1 MDFKKKIKAAGKF
14 VKENKLL
21 MLQLGLMG
29 AVLVSNEVSFATA
42 VQDDAFA
49 VVTNPLE
56 KLQKTITGPIA
67 TAIGTAGAGLLGLSV
82 TMNFENQI
90 AKRAIQ
96 GVGGVGLALG
106 GATVVS
112 KLGTAF
118 LF

>member
-1 MDFKKKIKAAGKF
+1 MNFKKKIKAAGKF
-14 VKENKLL
+14 AKENKLL
-21 MLQLGLMG
+21 MFQLAMMG
-29 AVLVSNEVSFATA
+29 VVLLSNEASFASKADET
-42 VQDDAFA
+42 FS

-56 KLQKTITGPIA
+56 KLQNTITGPIA

-90 AKRAIQ
+90 AKRGIQ

-106 GATVVS
+106 GSTVVS
-112 KLGTAF
+112 KLGSAF

>member
-1 MDFKKKIKAAGKF
+1 MGFKKRIKAVGKF
-14 VKENKLL
+14 AKENKVL
-21 MLQLGLMG
+21 MLQLGMMG
-29 AVLVSNEVSFATA
+29 AVLLTNEVSFATSA
-42 VQDDAFA
+42 DDTFT

-90 AKRAIQ
+90 AKRGIQ
-96 GVGGVGLALG
+96 GVGGVGLGLG
-106 GATVVS
+106 AATVVS

>member
-14 VKENKLL
+14 AKEHKLM

-29 AVLVSNEVSFATA
+29 AVLITNEVSFATSA
-42 VQDDAFA
+42 DDTFT

-67 TAIGTAGAGLLGLSV
+67 MAVGTAGAGLLGLSV

-90 AKRAIQ
+90 AKRGIQ
-96 GVGGVGLALG
+96 GVGGVGLGLG
-106 GATVVS
+106 AATVVS

>member
-1 MDFKKKIKAAGKF
+1 MDFKKKIKTAGKF

-29 AVLVSNEVSFATA
+29 AVVLTNEVSFATKA
-42 VQDDAFA
+42 DETFS

-56 KLQKTITGPIA
+56 KLQNTITGPVA

>member
-14 VKENKLL
+14 AKEHKLML
-21 MLQLGLMG
+21 LQLGLMG
-29 AVLVSNEVSFATA
+29 AVLITNEVSFATSA
-42 VQDDAFA
+42 DDTFT

-90 AKRAIQ
+90 AKRGIQ
-96 GVGGVGLALG
+96 GVGGVGLGLG
-106 GATVVS
+106 AATVVS
-112 KLGTAF
+112 KIGTAF

>member
-1 MDFKKKIKAAGKF
+1 MDFKKKIKTAGKF

-67 TAIGTAGAGLLGLSV
+67 TAIGTAGAFS
-82 TMNFENQI
+82 
-90 AKRAIQ
+90 
-96 GVGGVGLALG
+96 
-106 GATVVS
+106 
-112 KLGTAF
+112 AF
-118 LF
+118 LSQ